1 MLCITNFSQIIACL
15 NCFLGLYE
23 ICISRSA
30 NKQRVDC
37 GRAVRGIDHTTRIR
51 SSSISGLGRQRVN
64 EDTLA
69 THKVFSN
76 PLGLLRI
83 TPGIWVDAGLRDF
96 FFFLKEKIHK
106 FPWTWSLHLI
116 TARDWAWKL
125 ETLLWLACDCIFNC
139 GLGGLQIPVRNQS
152 QPLHLHPL
160 LVQTAIRNT
169 QTSCLEGF
177 TGGSSKRVRTGPSV
191 LLGESNRGWQ
201 REFISIT

>member
-1 MLCITNFSQIIACL
+1 MLCITNFSQIIVCL

-37 GRAVRGIDHTTRIR
+37 GRAVWGIDHTTRIR
-51 SSSISGLGRQRVN
+51 GSSISGLGRQRVN

-96 FFFLKEKIHK
+96 FFSLKEKIHK
-106 FPWTWSLHLI
+106 LPFSPWTWSLHLI

-125 ETLLWLACDCIFNC
+125 ETLLWLACDCIFNS
-139 GLGGLQIPVRNQS
+139 G
-152 QPLHLHPL
+152 
-160 LVQTAIRNT
+160 
-169 QTSCLEGF
+169 LEG
-177 TGGSSKRVRTGPSV
+177 SPDLCQK
-191 LLGESNRGWQ
+191 
-201 REFISIT
+201 SITTFVFAPTVSANSDQKHTDQLFRGIHRGFF